1 MPSKLLERLLM
12 DRDTL
17 QADLEAVLALLAS
30 RLAKKYGW
38 TRDVTARFLEHQV
51 YVAVL
56 RFRSVAN
63 VERSVM
69 EFERALDTVRLEAE
83 VAAKVSMKPTK
94 ITKPVKK
101 ARRAA

>member
-1 MPSKLLERLLM
+1 MPHKLLERLLV
-12 DRDTL
+12 DRNSL
-17 QADLEAVLALLAS
+17 QVDLEAVLSILAS

-69 EFERALDTVRLEAE
+69 EFERALETVRLESAVAAPVQ
-83 VAAKVSMKPTK
+83 VAAKKPTK
-94 ITKPVKK
+94 LKR
-101 ARRAA
+101 ARRRAA